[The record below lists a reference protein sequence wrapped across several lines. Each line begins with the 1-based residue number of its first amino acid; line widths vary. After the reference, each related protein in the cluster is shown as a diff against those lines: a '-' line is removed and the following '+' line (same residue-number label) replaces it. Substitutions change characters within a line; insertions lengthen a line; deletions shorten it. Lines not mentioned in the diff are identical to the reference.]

1 MVDLQTL
8 DGFGPNTAEAVVDWF
23 SRPANMELVE
33 KLRNVG
39 VWPVSSDD
47 EENIVHDYLAG
58 KTFVITGTLPTL
70 SREEAKQFI
79 ELNGGKV
86 TDSVSKK
93 TDFLVV
99 GESAGSK
106 LEKAISLG
114 VPQLDEEALQKLITD
129 KAKKN
134 D

>member
-1 MVDLQTL
+1 M
-8 DGFGPNTAEAVVDWF
+8 
-23 SRPANMELVE
+23 
-33 KLRNVG
+33 
-39 VWPVSSDD
+39 
-47 EENIVHDYLAG
+47 HDYLAG